1 MTTLPSDDQIKL
13 AVHQMLKHSDL
24 NKTTFRVMI
33 SALAEQFQLPIE
45 TLSSKRPYIRDLAK
59 TYLSQQLPLEET
71 PASTPNKSA
80 SSASSK
86 ATKRKQSTN
95 ANGTRPVKLTGLE
108 KAVVLAEPLAQF
120 LGEVVI
126 ARSQIA
132 KRITIYAKENGLQ
145 DPTDGRRILADQ
157 SLKDALGVD
166 NFTYFSVAKLITA
179 LVYRP
184 EECSEELQE
193 LAKKCDEEI
202 LAEKIKKK
210 ELEQANG
217 ISDTPTTKRQKTKQ
231 ASDKPKK
238 PSALLKKMKLSEQL
252 QAVCGGEPI
261 LSRPEV
267 TKKIWEYINANNL
280 KDPED
285 GRRILCDDKLKA
297 VVDGVESVGN
307 MGINKYLSAHLSK
320 IEE

>member
-1 MTTLPSDDQIKL
+1 MAALPSDDQIKL
-13 AVHQMLKHSDL
+13 AVHQMLKQSDL
-24 NKTTFRVMI
+24 NKTTLRVMI
-33 SALAEQFQLPIE
+33 SAIADQFQMSAEALLP
-45 TLSSKRPYIRDLAK
+45 KRPYIRDIAR
-59 TYLSQQLPLEET
+59 TYLSEQYSQEEE
-71 PASTPNKSA
+71 PISTPTKTTS
-80 SSASSK
+80 SSK
-86 ATKRKQSTN
+86 ATKRKSNNTN
-95 ANGTRPVKLTGLE
+95 ANKPVKLTGLE
-108 KAVVLAEPLAQF
+108 RAVVLAEPLAQF

-132 KRITIYAKENGLQ
+132 KRITTYAKENGLQ
-145 DPTDGRRILADQ
+145 DPTDGRRILCDK
-157 SLKDALGVD
+157 SLKDALSVD
-166 NFTYFSVAKLITA
+166 SFTFFSVAKLIAA
-179 LVYRP
+179 LVYKP
-184 EECSEELQE
+184 EECSEELQD

-217 ISDTPTTKRQKTKQ
+217 VTETPSTAKRQKTKQ
-231 ASDKPKK
+231 ASDKPRK
-238 PSALLKKMKLSEQL
+238 PSALLKKMKLSEKL
-252 QAVCGGEPI
+252 QAVCGGETT

-267 TKKIWEYINANNL
+267 LKKIWEYIHANKL

-297 VVDGVESVGN
+297 VTDGVESVSN